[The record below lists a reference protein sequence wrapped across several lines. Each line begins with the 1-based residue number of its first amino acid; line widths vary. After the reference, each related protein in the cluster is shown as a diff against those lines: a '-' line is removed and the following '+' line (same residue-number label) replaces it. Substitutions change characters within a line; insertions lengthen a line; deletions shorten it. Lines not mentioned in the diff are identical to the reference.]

1 MKHYRTAR
9 ALSVLLALAA
19 QPALSHAQYMWL
31 DEKGIK
37 QLSDQPPPPSVP
49 QSRILKQPRG
59 QGAVAGPGYGSAS
72 QASTAAEGEAAETN
86 NPANPAEPKVKRPP
100 TLAERNAEFAKR
112 KTETQAAEQKA
123 AQEATRKSEQAANCE
138 SARSNQAA
146 LDSGSRMTEFDKGG
160 QRVFLTD
167 EQRAERSRRN
177 QKILADCSK

>member
-9 ALSVLLALAA
+9 CLPLLLALGALSA
-19 QPALSHAQYMWL
+19 LPALSHAQYMWVN
-31 DEKGIK
+31 EKGLK

-59 QGAVAGPGYGSAS
+59 HGAPP
-72 QASTAAEGEAAETN
+72 AAPAEEAA
-86 NPANPAEPKVKRPP
+86 AAADAADAKVKRPP
-100 TLAERNAEFAKR
+100 TLAERNTDFAKR
-112 KTETQAAEQKA
+112 KAESQAAEQKA
-123 AQEATRKSEQAANCE
+123 AQEAARKADQAANCD

-146 LDSGSRMTEFDKGG
+146 LDSGARMSEFDKSG
-160 QRVFLTD
+160 QRVFLSD

>member
-19 QPALSHAQYMWL
+19 LPALSHAQYMWL
-31 DEKGIK
+31 DEKGMK

-49 QSRILKQPRG
+49 QNRILKQPRG
-59 QGAVAGPGYGSAS
+59 QGAAATGYGPAA
-72 QASTAAEGEAAETN
+72 QAPAPAEGEPADT
-86 NPANPAEPKVKRPP
+86 ANPAEAKVKRPP

-112 KTETQAAEQKA
+112 KAESQAAEQKA
-123 AQEATRKSEQAANCE
+123 AQEATRKAEQAANCD

-146 LDSGSRMTEFDKGG
+146 LDSGTRMTEFDKGG

>member
-9 ALSVLLALAA
+9 ALALTAALAA
-19 QPALSHAQYMWL
+19 LSAPPVLCHAQYMWL
-31 DEKGIK
+31 DDKGMK

-59 QGAVAGPGYGSAS
+59 MGALPS
-72 QASTAAEGEAAETN
+72 STAPAPEASAADGATPES
-86 NPANPAEPKVKRPP
+86 AEPKVKRPP
-100 TLAERNAEFAKR
+100 TLAERNADFAKR
-112 KTETQAAEQKA
+112 KAESQAAEQKA
-123 AQEATRKSEQAANCE
+123 AQEAARKADQSANCE

-146 LDSGSRMTEFDKGG
+146 LDSGSRMTEFDKNG

-177 QKILADCSK
+177 QKILADCAK